1 MPIRHFSHQEVDRTG
16 DIFTNKVGCQKAN
29 RSSRH
34 TTGHF
39 SGQLWTFPAIFV
51 VTVLVVFP
59 TRPWDI
65 YGCFCTVKTGCCL
78 RRPADNSSHFFV
90 ATKTSNFSQKRH
102 TTSIHERFNQ
112 NRQSPQYPN
121 SFSALNNLG
130 IGSLKCASGR
140 FVSEMYIANISSG
153 FTGFHTAGRLL
164 FDFAALSQFLTDL
177 IDDRET
183 RSDRPS
189 DLTLAMNSFSTV
201 KPWCSLH

>member
-1 MPIRHFSHQEVDRTG
+1 MDISSHFCGDRTG
-16 DIFTNKVGCQKAN
+16 C
-29 RSSRH
+29 
-34 TTGHF
+34 F
-39 SGQLWTFPAIFV
+39 SNETLGYLWLFLHRQNWMLFKETCRQFQP
-51 VTVLVVFP
+51 
-59 TRPWDI
+59 
-65 YGCFCTVKTGCCL
+65 
-78 RRPADNSSHFFV
+78 FFV